1 MLELQF
7 RAKQLLQIRS
17 ANFTQSYLRFF
28 SRFLIKFAIVWQPL
42 TVLPSLAQTKS
53 VFQWSHWP
61 LAMSSCL
68 PRSLVSTCNV
78 RVQYRN
84 PTSSADWLLIFTK
97 VILSFSKEDGFV
109 VQEISNAALI
119 SLLKTESYIYTK
131 GARFSGGKLLI
142 RAYNKTI
149 MVSLVSLLL

>member
-53 VFQWSHWP
+53 VFQWSH
-61 LAMSSCL
+61 
-68 PRSLVSTCNV
+68 
-78 RVQYRN
+78 
-84 PTSSADWLLIFTK
+84 
-97 VILSFSKEDGFV
+97 
-109 VQEISNAALI
+109 
-119 SLLKTESYIYTK
+119 
-131 GARFSGGKLLI
+131 
-142 RAYNKTI
+142 
-149 MVSLVSLLL
+149 